1 VSADDNERW
10 GIERLASRMRID
22 QSPHGAAAYRLA
34 AAVRLLVDRTVG
46 TEASTEML
54 EQAAEQVRAL
64 ADEFAAHRQRDLYE
78 SFAETANA
86 GRPSAFFDRSPVV
99 GGANALA
106 PPMTLEVVDGMI
118 IGRVRFG
125 TAYEGPPGY
134 VHGGFVAAAFDDVL
148 GLAQSLSNRAGMTGT
163 LTVRYR
169 RPTPLH
175 ADLVFEG
182 RLVSVEGRKILT
194 EGVSRGPDGEVTA
207 EAEALFVTVDFER
220 MAELKRARLAREE
233 QERGS

>member
-1 VSADDNERW
+1 V
-10 GIERLASRMRID
+10 
-22 QSPHGAAAYRLA
+22 
-34 AAVRLLVDRTVG
+34 
-46 TEASTEML
+46 
-54 EQAAEQVRAL
+54 
-64 ADEFAAHRQRDLYE
+64 
-78 SFAETANA
+78 
-86 GRPSAFFDRSPVV
+86 
-99 GGANALA
+99 
-106 PPMTLEVVDGMI
+106 I

-125 TAYEGPPGY
+125 TAYEGPPGF

-175 ADLVFEG
+175 TDLVFEG
-182 RLVSVEGRKILT
+182 RLVSVDGRKILT

-207 EAEALFVTVDFER
+207 EAEGLFVTVDFER

-233 QERGS
+233 QERGA